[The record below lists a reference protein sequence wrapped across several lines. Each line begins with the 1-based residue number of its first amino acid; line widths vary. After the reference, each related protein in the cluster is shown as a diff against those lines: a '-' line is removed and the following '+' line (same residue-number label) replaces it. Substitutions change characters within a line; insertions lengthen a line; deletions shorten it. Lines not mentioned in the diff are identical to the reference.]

1 MKWLWLSAAVVALD
15 QATKYLVTRNF
26 DLHEA
31 VEILPFFSLV
41 LVHNTGAAFSVLHD
55 AGGWQRWGLSALA
68 VAVSIAIMLWLPRLR
83 MPSWRL
89 ALALALILGG
99 TLGNLCDR
107 LVLGYVIDFLDFY
120 IGTRHWPAFNV
131 ADSAIT
137 VGALLLIFDTLRRE
151 PADAAER
158 S

>member
-15 QATKYLVTRNF
+15 QATKYLVTRHF
-26 DLHEA
+26 ELHEA

-41 LVHNTGAAFSVLHD
+41 LVHNTGAAFSMLHD

-89 ALALALILGG
+89 PLALALILGG

-107 LVLGYVIDFLDFY
+107 LALGYVIDFLDFY

-137 VGALLLIFDTLRRE
+137 VGALLLIVDTLRRE

-158 S
+158 G

>member
-15 QATKYLVTRNF
+15 QATKYLVTRHF
-26 DLHEA
+26 ELHEA

-41 LVHNTGAAFSVLHD
+41 LVHNTGAAFSMLHD

-120 IGTRHWPAFNV
+120 IGTSHWPAFNV

-137 VGALLLIFDTLRRE
+137 VGALLLIVDTLRRE